1 MKKRIITWGILT
13 IVILL
18 VVVVLINNKSTL
30 EGRILKDDINAY
42 HVTAER
48 VIFADSY
55 HELNF
60 NATTEAVKDIEL
72 LSETQGRVIA
82 LHRRTGDKVSVGAI
96 IVKTDDDLAKANY
109 TLAQAAYE
117 KAKMD
122 FQRIENLY
130 KEKNVSLDNLEN
142 ARLKLKSAEAELI
155 TAKKYYDNTSI
166 TSPIT
171 GIVETNYV
179 EIGSTVSHGT
189 PIANIVDISRLKI
202 IFEAA
207 AEDIVKIHTGET
219 LTVTSSLFPQKT
231 FRGKIVS
238 VGTKANPARNY
249 TVEAEIDNKENLLR
263 AGMYVDVNI
272 NINGNEKIMVVPK
285 AALIGSIKDPSV
297 YVIENYKAVIKSI
310 QVGVMFGD
318 MIQVVSGLQE
328 RDFVITSGQNNIEEG
343 FSVIVKSN

>member
-13 IVILL
+13 ITIML
-18 VVVVLINNKSTL
+18 VAVVLINNKSTL

-72 LSETQGRVIA
+72 LSESQGRVITV
-82 LHRRTGDKVSVGAI
+82 HRRTGDEVSVGAI

-109 TLAQAAYE
+109 TLAQSAYE

-171 GIVETNYV
+171 GIVEANYV

-189 PIANIVDISRLKI
+189 PIANIVDIFRLKI

-219 LTVTSSLFPQKT
+219 VTVTSSLFPQKT
-231 FRGKIVS
+231 FRGKITS
-238 VGTKANPARNY
+238 AASKANAARNY
-249 TVEAEIDNKENLLR
+249 TVEAEIDNKDGLLR
-263 AGMYVDVNI
+263 AGMFVEVNI
-272 NINGNEKIMVVPK
+272 NINGKEKIMVVPK
-285 AALIGSIKDPSV
+285 SALIGSIKDPSV

-343 FSVIVKSN
+343 FNVIVKSN